1 MHTYE
6 IANYGGF
13 VQRMP
18 LYALAFM
25 VFTLANIGLP
35 GTTGFIGEFLT
46 LLGTFQTNSWVAFFV
61 TIGTILSACYAL
73 YLYRR
78 IIFGVIEKPNLMGLA
93 DLNGRE
99 VLVLLPLGLLTI
111 FYGEHP
117 QPIIDASAASID
129 QIISGFQHAV
139 TATKSAGL

>member
-1 MHTYE
+1 
-6 IANYGGF
+6 
-13 VQRMP
+13 MP

-46 LLGTFQTNSWVAFFV
+46 LIGTFQINNRVAV
-61 TIGTILSACYAL
+61 LAAIGTILSACYAL

-78 IIFGVIEKPNLMGLA
+78 IVFGVIEKPNLMGIA
-93 DLNGRE
+93 DLTSRE
-99 VLVLLPLGLLTI
+99 VATLLPLGLLTI
-111 FYGEHP
+111 FYGVHP

-129 QIISGFQHAV
+129 QIINGFAHAITV
-139 TATKSAGL
+139 TKSAGL